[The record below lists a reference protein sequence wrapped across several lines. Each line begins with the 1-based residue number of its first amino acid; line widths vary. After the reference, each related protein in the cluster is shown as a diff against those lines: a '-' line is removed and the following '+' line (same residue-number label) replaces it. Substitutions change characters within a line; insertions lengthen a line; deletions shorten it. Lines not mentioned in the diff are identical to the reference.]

1 MDAIAAATG
10 QRPVFFRAPHG
21 FRSPWVTPIAS
32 SLGQRTVGWTLG
44 VWDTDR
50 PGADEI
56 ARRVVEGSTAGT
68 IVLLHDGD
76 GYDPIGDRTQTA
88 AALPRII
95 HQLRERGYEFMGL
108 PR

>member
-1 MDAIAAATG
+1 MTA
-10 QRPVFFRAPHG
+10 
-21 FRSPWVTPIAS
+21 IAS

-44 VWDTDR
+44 VWDSDR

-56 ARRVVEGSTAGT
+56 ARRVVRGSTAGA

-76 GYDPIGDRTQTA
+76 AYDPIGDRTQTA

-95 HQLRERGYEFMGL
+95 RQLRKRGYEFLSL